1 MSAGL
6 PGLGL
11 GGLFFIVS
19 ALVAPLFEAARMA
32 SGRSSRE
39 RRRQVAR
46 GFLLAVAMLIAIDL
60 TLRAVLMAAHLLGAG
75 PAPHL
80 GLVALPLAPIGI
92 TTGLLALVVSGAKAA
107 ELVLRPRRRGP
118 QRAGRRARIGELSP
132 ESR

>member
-1 MSAGL
+1 
-6 PGLGL
+6 
-11 GGLFFIVS
+11 
-19 ALVAPLFEAARMA
+19 MA

-60 TLRAVLMAAHLLGAG
+60 TLRAVLMGAHLLGAG

-92 TTGLLALVVSGAKAA
+92 TSGLLALVVAGAKAA
-107 ELVLRPRRRGP
+107 ELAFRPRRR
-118 QRAGRRARIGELSP
+118 QLRRAEGRARIGELRP